1 MNPLQKFTILD
12 LPQRLKVSRNLSV
25 LGSYSDSLRQ
35 YKISLSIIQER
46 QKEIEDSFLKEKW
59 NEIEKE
65 VKGEMLQVT
74 ALQEVCNE
82 FKRVYIDKDSLLL
95 RKDES
100 KVFKSDLDVK
110 NDLNN
115 ICKPNKHSN
124 SQGKSV
130 LIGNDV
136 QKSKDKVNK
145 PKVIACWNEDSS
157 QKIMDSKQKLI
168 KNQEDSFDLTRIIS
182 NFQVKDGKN
191 KENNQDTKEIKEIP
205 KKPYEN
211 IEKNDDTLSFMINNF
226 NKEVYSDD
234 FNKQTPNQT
243 QDKTEKDPMIW
254 EKPSN
259 NLNLKKEKN
268 KKTQIPLTNKQKIKE
283 TERSSIENKGKP
295 VLSNENNKKSY
306 LFHIYP
312 DGTGPDSHL
321 IQQLEE
327 EVVDLNPNI
336 TFDDIADLSN
346 AKNVLKEAV
355 ILPLNMPNFFIG
367 IRRPWKG
374 VLLYGPPGTGKTLL
388 AKAMAT
394 QGKTTFFNV
403 HSSSFGSKWRGES
416 EKLVRILF
424 EMAKFYAP
432 TIIFI
437 DEVDAVGSRRT
448 SNDDDSTR
456 RVKTEFLVQMDG
468 CNSFSTESSQSNQSN
483 QSKLIMVLGATN
495 RPWDLDEALI
505 RRFEKRV
512 YIPLPSEKGRHEL
525 FKINLKS
532 LKLKEGIDFQRLV
545 DITKNYSGA
554 DISNVCREAAFMGM
568 RRRMID
574 NKTDISL
581 LAKESCFRREIDEPV
596 SEEDLI
602 VAIGN
607 ISKSVSNVDM
617 KNYEDWTNEFKSV

>member
-1 MNPLQKFTILD
+1 M
-12 LPQRLKVSRNLSV
+12 
-25 LGSYSDSLRQ
+25 
-35 YKISLSIIQER
+35 
-46 QKEIEDSFLKEKW
+46 
-59 NEIEKE
+59 
-65 VKGEMLQVT
+65 
-74 ALQEVCNE
+74 
-82 FKRVYIDKDSLLL
+82 
-95 RKDES
+95 
-100 KVFKSDLDVK
+100 
-110 NDLNN
+110 
-115 ICKPNKHSN
+115 
-124 SQGKSV
+124 
-130 LIGNDV
+130 
-136 QKSKDKVNK
+136 
-145 PKVIACWNEDSS
+145 
-157 QKIMDSKQKLI
+157 I
-168 KNQEDSFDLTRIIS
+168 KNQEESFDLTRMIS
-182 NFQVKDGKN
+182 NFQVKDGNN
-191 KENNQDTKEIKEIP
+191 KENNENTKEIKEIP
-205 KKPYEN
+205 KKTKEN
-211 IEKNDDTLSFMINNF
+211 TEKNDDTLSFMINNF
-226 NKEVYSDD
+226 NKDVYSDVLFNEKTD
-234 FNKQTPNQT
+234 FNKQIPNQT
-243 QDKTEKDPMIW
+243 QEKTEKDPMVW

-259 NLNLKKEKN
+259 NQILKKEKN
-268 KKTQIPLTNKQKIKE
+268 KKTQIPITNKQKTKE
-283 TERSSIENKGKP
+283 TERISIENKGKQVIP
-295 VLSNENNKKSY
+295 NGINTNPNENNKKSY

-321 IQQLEE
+321 IQQLED

-336 TFDDIADLSN
+336 TFEDIADLTN

-468 CNSFSTESSQSNQSN
+468 CNSFSTESSQVNQSSQSS

-574 NKTDISL
+574 NKTDISQ

-602 VAIGN
+602 MAIGN